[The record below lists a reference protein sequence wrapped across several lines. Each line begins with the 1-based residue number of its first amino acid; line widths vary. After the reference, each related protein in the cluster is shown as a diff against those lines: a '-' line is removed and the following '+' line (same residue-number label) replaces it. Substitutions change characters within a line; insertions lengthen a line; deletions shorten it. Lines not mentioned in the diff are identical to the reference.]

1 MHESLRRFWPPEG
14 QILLLKAA
22 LTDLETARQAWR
34 QWDARQ
40 ELADATSPE
49 VGLLAAIARRMP
61 DLAPG
66 VPMDPRLVG
75 ARRYIWTLTQTT
87 LGATRPLLAAL
98 HAEGLRLM
106 LIKGAARLSTEP
118 MLAQERALR
127 DIDVLVHPQDWV
139 RALRLAKREGWTK
152 PQSAE
157 VDVAKLRYAHAI
169 GLRSP
174 SAGARGE
181 CDLHRTA
188 LLECLNEG
196 QDLDMWTRA
205 RSARFLDVD
214 LLRPSATDFALITL
228 AQSMLYSP
236 AVAPAHWALDVDPL
250 IRAGE
255 IDWDLLRHEACNR
268 RIEAYVAAPLLM
280 LQECLGSP
288 VPAEQ
293 LDALVRRLGKHALV
307 EFETRATG
315 YDARLPDQFEA
326 RRILAGARAMRVAR
340 DHPSPAEARRLTW
353 PQTERRARLKP
364 KEEMAIAAPTGA
376 APFTRLRLDLSFDVH
391 YARGH
396 AYLTIKGSGLAL
408 KMLPIGRASKARG
421 GRVRRR
427 VTIVCPACL
436 FVLRGVD
443 RVRVRTNDR
452 LEIRNVVARWRTPTA
467 ERPLER
473 LVEIVRGW
481 RDGLRRSSVA

>member
-1 MHESLRRFWPPEG
+1 MHQSLRRYWPPEG

-34 QWDARQ
+34 QWEARQ

-49 VGLLAAIARRMP
+49 VGLLAATARRMP

-98 HAEGLRLM
+98 QAEGMRLM
-106 LIKGAARLSTEP
+106 LIKGAARLSAEP
-118 MLAQERALR
+118 TLAQERALR
-127 DIDVLVHPQDWV
+127 DIDVLVHPQDWE
-139 RALRLAKREGWTK
+139 RALRLAEREEWIGPRSRTIN
-152 PQSAE
+152 
-157 VDVAKLRYAHAI
+157 VASLRYAHAVN
-169 GLRSP
+169 LRSP
-174 SAGARGE
+174 TAVARGE

-188 LLECLNEG
+188 LGECVNEG
-196 QDLDMWTRA
+196 QDLDMWLRA
-205 RSARFLDVD
+205 RPVRFLDVD
-214 LLRPSATDFALITL
+214 ALRPAATDFALITL
-228 AQSMLYSP
+228 AQSMLYSA
-236 AVAPAHWALDVDPL
+236 AVPPAHWALDVDPL

-255 IDWDLLRHEACNR
+255 IDWDLLLHETCQR
-268 RIEAYVAAPLLM
+268 RIEAFVAAPLLM

-288 VPAEQ
+288 VPAEA
-293 LDALVRRLGKHALV
+293 LDALVRRLGKHTLI

-315 YDARLPDQFEA
+315 YGARLPEQFEA
-326 RRILAGARAMRVAR
+326 RRILASARAMRVAR
-340 DHPSPAEARRLTW
+340 HHRYPAEAQRVTW
-353 PQTERRARLKP
+353 PQTARRARLKP
-364 KEEMAIAAPTGA
+364 KQEMAIAVPTGA
-376 APFTRLRLDLSFDVH
+376 APFTRLRLDLWFDVH
-391 YARGH
+391 HARGH
-396 AYLTIKGSGLAL
+396 AYLTIDGSRLAL

-443 RVRVRTNDR
+443 RLRVRTNDR
-452 LEIRNVVARWRTPTA
+452 LEIRNVVARWRTPA
-467 ERPLER
+467 AQRPLER
-473 LVEIVRGW
+473 LIVLVRGW
-481 RDGLRRSSVA
+481 RDGLRRSSAA